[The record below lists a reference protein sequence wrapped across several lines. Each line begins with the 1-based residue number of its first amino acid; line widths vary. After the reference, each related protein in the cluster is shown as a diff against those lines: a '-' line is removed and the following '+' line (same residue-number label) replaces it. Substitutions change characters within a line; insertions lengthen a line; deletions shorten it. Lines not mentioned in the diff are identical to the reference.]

1 MENDTVKHF
10 KPLVDLETGLHW
22 EKKRKCWYITD
33 HDKFFFSLP
42 HYQIRQAAREMGE
55 RAFKERLKQIK
66 MSEYDAEVYM
76 AFYNNIKREV
86 QSTRVVLDSLQAK
99 GMS

>member
-1 MENDTVKHF
+1 
-10 KPLVDLETGLHW
+10 
-22 EKKRKCWYITD
+22 
-33 HDKFFFSLP
+33 
-42 HYQIRQAAREMGE
+42 MGE

>member
-1 MENDTVKHF
+1 MKQVYI
-10 KPLVDLETGLHW
+10 G
-22 EKKRKCWYITD
+22 KRRESVGTSQTMIS
-33 HDKFFFSLP
+33 FFFSSP

>member
-1 MENDTVKHF
+1 M
-10 KPLVDLETGLHW
+10 
-22 EKKRKCWYITD
+22 
-33 HDKFFFSLP
+33 FFFSSP